1 MHYAVNVLRVASAD
15 ALRSHT
21 SHKDVSVPN
30 NVVVFCMNANIQS
43 AGCTSY

>member
-15 ALRSHT
+15 AVRSHT

-30 NVVVFCMNANIQS
+30 TVAVFCMNANTQS
-43 AGCTSY
+43 VGCTSY